1 MTHLD
6 DESLALFAL
15 GDASPEANQREHLL
29 TCSRC
34 KAEMAS
40 LTRLVSI
47 GRTSGDVDIVQ
58 PPASVWNRVHAELGL
73 SGDLAEVP
81 RERSSTSPVLEVSDV
96 SPEHATTT
104 DEQDAVVTPLPSR
117 RRTATRWWMVAAAL
131 VLGVVAGIVGSS
143 LFMRSDDPRVLAE
156 AVLEPFPDWP
166 ASGVARVEEN
176 ADGSREVVVDLSA
189 PTGGLREVWLIDPD
203 TSGLVSLG
211 LLSGTTGTFSIPA
224 DLDLSRYSVVDV
236 SEEPDDGDP
245 AHSGNSIVR
254 GPLSAA

>member
-15 GDASPEANQREHLL
+15 GDASPDAKQREHLS

-34 KAEMAS
+34 EAEMAS
-40 LTRLVSI
+40 LSRLVSI

-58 PPASVWNRVHAELGL
+58 PPGSVWNGIHAELGL
-73 SGDLAEVP
+73 SDELAGVP
-81 RERSSTSPVLEVSDV
+81 RERSSTSPDG
-96 SPEHATTT
+96 
-104 DEQDAVVTPLPSR
+104 QDAVVTPLPSR

-131 VLGVVAGIVGSS
+131 VLGIVAGIVGSS
-143 LFMRSDDPRVLAE
+143 LFTRSDDPRVLAE

-166 ASGVARVEEN
+166 ASGAARVEEN

-211 LLSGTTGTFSIPA
+211 LLSGTSGTFSIPA

-236 SEEPDDGDP
+236 SDEPDDGDP

-254 GPLSAA
+254 GPLSTV

>member
-6 DESLALFAL
+6 DESLALLAL
-15 GDASPEANQREHLL
+15 GEALPDANQREHLL

-34 KAEMAS
+34 EAEVAS

-47 GRTSGDVDIVQ
+47 GRTSRGVEIVQ
-58 PPASVWNRVHAELGL
+58 PPASVWNRIHAELGL
-73 SGDLAEVP
+73 SDGLVGVP
-81 RERSSTSPVLEVSDV
+81 SERSP
-96 SPEHATTT
+96 
-104 DEQDAVVTPLPSR
+104 DEQDAVVTPIRPPGARAASWLL
-117 RRTATRWWMVAAAL
+117 VAAAL
-131 VLGVVAGIVGSS
+131 VLGVAAGAVGSS
-143 LFMRSDDPRVLAE
+143 LLSRSDDPTVLAE

-166 ASGVARVEEN
+166 ASGAARVEED

-189 PTGGLREVWLIDPD
+189 PSGGLREVWLIDPD

-211 LLSGTTGTFSIPA
+211 LLSGTSGTFSIPE

-236 SEEPDDGDP
+236 SDEPDDGDP

-254 GPLSAA
+254 GPLSSV

>member
-1 MTHLD
+1 MMTHLD

-15 GDASPEANQREHLL
+15 GDASPDAKQREHLS

-34 KAEMAS
+34 EAEMAS
-40 LTRLVSI
+40 LARLVSI

-58 PPASVWNRVHAELGL
+58 PPGSVWNGIHAELGL
-73 SGDLAEVP
+73 SDELADVP
-81 RERSSTSPVLEVSDV
+81 RERSSTSPDG
-96 SPEHATTT
+96 
-104 DEQDAVVTPLPSR
+104 QDAVVTPLPSR

-131 VLGVVAGIVGSS
+131 VLGIVAGIVGSS
-143 LFMRSDDPRVLAE
+143 LFTRSDDPRVLAE

-166 ASGVARVEEN
+166 ASGAARVEEN

-211 LLSGTTGTFSIPA
+211 LLSGTSGTFSIPA

-236 SEEPDDGDP
+236 SDEPDDGDP

-254 GPLSAA
+254 GPLSTV

>member
-15 GDASPEANQREHLL
+15 GDASPDAKQREHLS

-34 KAEMAS
+34 EAEMAS
-40 LTRLVSI
+40 LARLVSI

-58 PPASVWNRVHAELGL
+58 PPGSVWNGIHAELGL
-73 SGDLAEVP
+73 SDELADVP
-81 RERSSTSPVLEVSDV
+81 RERSSTSPDG
-96 SPEHATTT
+96 
-104 DEQDAVVTPLPSR
+104 QDAVVTPLPSR

-131 VLGVVAGIVGSS
+131 VLGIVAGIVGSS
-143 LFMRSDDPRVLAE
+143 LFTRSDDPRVLAE

-166 ASGVARVEEN
+166 ASGAARVEEN

-211 LLSGTTGTFSIPA
+211 LLSGTSGTFSIPA

-236 SEEPDDGDP
+236 SDEPDDGDP

-254 GPLSAA
+254 GPLSTV

>member
-15 GDASPEANQREHLL
+15 GDDSPDATQREHLA

-34 KAEMAS
+34 EAEVAS

-47 GRTSGDVDIVQ
+47 GRTSRGVEIVQ
-58 PPASVWNRVHAELGL
+58 PPASVWNGIHAELGL
-73 SGDLAEVP
+73 SDELADVP
-81 RERSSTSPVLEVSDV
+81 RE
-96 SPEHATTT
+96 TTT
-104 DEQDAVVTPLPSR
+104 PTTEEPDAVVRPIR
-117 RRTATRWWMVAAAL
+117 RPRATSWWLVAAAL
-131 VLGVVAGIVGSS
+131 VVGVAAGALGSS
-143 LFMRSDDPRVLAE
+143 LISPSDDPTVLAE

-166 ASGVARVEEN
+166 ASGSARVEEN

-189 PTGGLREVWLIDPD
+189 PSGGLREVWLIDPD

-211 LLSGTTGTFSIPA
+211 LLSGTTGTFSLPA
-224 DLDLSRYSVVDV
+224 DLDLSRYSVIDV
-236 SEEPDDGDP
+236 SDEPDDGDP

-254 GPLSAA
+254 GPLSRG